1 MVVVNSVMKKRGYFM
16 INLFTI
22 NLKQIMPSRKNCI
35 IVVLILV
42 ILIPIALFLGSGKQK
57 TTALTLGIVDND
69 NNIYSKMLVS
79 YFEDNESFSKNVKI
93 LKGTNDEMEA
103 IFHKNQI
110 DAYIE
115 IPEGFVENMMNL
127 NNVPIKVRISNHNA
141 TKSIVLLNVLS
152 SYEKYISAVEVGT
165 VTLYDMMTLNNLPD
179 EEIEDKNVQLSY
191 DLIFTALGRDT
202 FFDWREVVS
211 TKDTPIM
218 VYILFAVKT
227 ILLLYMGV
235 YSGMNL
241 IKEFEKGTYLRYKMT
256 GSKVVQFFLAKIWT
270 HTLAF
275 ALLCTMIDLLLY
287 IVAKE
292 RITIGTVMINL
303 VTVLF
308 STSLSS
314 LFACIIRKKQD
325 YVFICNMM
333 IFIFCLIGGAL
344 IPIMYL
350 PNNMIGV
357 AKVTPVYW
365 FIQVFLLIRKGIISA
380 QVKVV
385 ITTLL
390 ACSALFILLPP
401 IILDRRNAYE

>member
-1 MVVVNSVMKKRGYFM
+1 
-16 INLFTI
+16 
-22 NLKQIMPSRKNCI
+22 
-35 IVVLILV
+35 
-42 ILIPIALFLGSGKQK
+42 
-57 TTALTLGIVDND
+57 
-69 NNIYSKMLVS
+69 
-79 YFEDNESFSKNVKI
+79 
-93 LKGTNDEMEA
+93 
-103 IFHKNQI
+103 
-110 DAYIE
+110 
-115 IPEGFVENMMNL
+115 
-127 NNVPIKVRISNHNA
+127 
-141 TKSIVLLNVLS
+141 
-152 SYEKYISAVEVGT
+152 
-165 VTLYDMMTLNNLPD
+165 
-179 EEIEDKNVQLSY
+179 
-191 DLIFTALGRDT
+191 
-202 FFDWREVVS
+202 
-211 TKDTPIM
+211 
-218 VYILFAVKT
+218 
-227 ILLLYMGV
+227 
-235 YSGMNL
+235 
-241 IKEFEKGTYLRYKMT
+241 
-256 GSKVVQFFLAKIWT
+256 
-270 HTLAF
+270 
-275 ALLCTMIDLLLY
+275 MIDLLLY